1 MDGADSPLPSAAHV
15 LGDKRKLDSFFG
27 AAPAPAA
34 KAATATAPPKALSA
48 HTRDTLAALSRDE
61 LLDAAVAL
69 AARLRVLEA
78 AKPPAPAAKAAA
90 AASPEE
96 TLAHKARFC
105 AQALRQI
112 KAQMKWKPSCKTG
125 GARFSFEGMLPPA
138 VYQALIAAH
147 LKPKERLPGGLKPSS
162 SKRLS
167 LDEFHTA
174 FGADYSDLRAP
185 IRYGSLGL
193 TGEAVTLRY
202 DAEAGELRITGSY
215 GL

>member
-15 LGDKRKLDSFFG
+15 LGDKRKLDAFFG

-34 KAATATAPPKALSA
+34 KAATATPKALCA
-48 HTRDTLAALSRDE
+48 HTRDTLASLSRDE
-61 LLDAAVAL
+61 LLDAAAAL
-69 AARLRVLEA
+69 AACLRALEA
-78 AKPPAPAAKAAA
+78 AKPPAPAAKAVAE
-90 AASPEE
+90 ASPEQ
-96 TLAHKARFC
+96 TLASKARFC

-138 VYQALIAAH
+138 VYQSLVSAH

-167 LDEFHTA
+167 LDEFYTA
-174 FGADYSDLRAP
+174 FGADSYDMRAP